1 MALHVTLVKDA
12 LKGEGALRPRVVQ
25 TNNIDMK
32 LLMHYMANGTAL
44 EPADMRAAISRLS
57 EALVFYLQQ
66 GGKVTTPFGTF
77 HLSARGTYIDGE
89 TPRVETRNL
98 GVNFRPASELLHS
111 LRHST
116 KIVMEGRMGRQLP
129 LITSVTNAEVDGQ
142 INAGRAG
149 QMVKIQGDRLSFDRK
164 DDETGVFLVAEDGTD
179 HRMEVYTRAGSSQ
192 VDFKI
197 AKVPV
202 GAYTLEVRTRPTDKD
217 VWVGL
222 SPEPF
227 AVKS

>member
-25 TNNIDMK
+25 TDIVDMD

-44 EPADMRAAISRLS
+44 EPADMRAAISRFN
-57 EALVFYLQQ
+57 EALVFYLGQ
-66 GGKVTTPFGTF
+66 GGKVATPIGTF

-98 GVNFRPASELLHS
+98 GINFCPASELLHS
-111 LRHST
+111 LRYST
-116 KIVMEGRMGRQLP
+116 KIVMEGGMGRQLP
-129 LITSVTNAEVDGQ
+129 SIVSVTNVEVDGQ
-142 INAGRAG
+142 VNTGRAG
-149 QMVKIQGDRLSFDRK
+149 QMVNIQGSRLSFNRK
-164 DDETGVFLVAEDGTD
+164 DEETGVFLMAEDGTE
-179 HRMEVYTRAGSSQ
+179 HRMEVYSRAGSSQ

-202 GAYTLEVRTRPTDKD
+202 GAYTLEVRTRPTDRD

-227 AVKS
+227 TVKS